1 MLACSYILCSEAI
14 YIRVLLILDYPLGST
29 LNVEE
34 GQTHVSFEMNC
45 IKGKSILE
53 SKLLQKQGEI
63 SEKHTG
69 ESLTEIGKK

>member
-1 MLACSYILCSEAI
+1 M
-14 YIRVLLILDYPLGST
+14 LLILDYPLGST
-29 LNVEE
+29 LSLNVEE
-34 GQTHVSFEMNC
+34 GQTHVSFEMNY